1 MVTVGLPFCVFKFFT
16 GLVAIQTPWLA
27 DAGYLLVGVAVVDL
41 AFNLLNLVSLFVK
54 QRRVTEVCLADVV
67 FRRLG
72 ATNDLGIA
80 VDVFLSFALV
90 AIAIGT
96 GMMTRLPAWGVPI
109 WSVAVVFNVLG
120 AGVGRLFSALSRRS

>member
-1 MVTVGLPFCVFKFFT
+1 M
-16 GLVAIQTPWLA
+16 QTPWLA
-27 DAGYLLVGVAVVDL
+27 VAGYLLVGVAVVDL